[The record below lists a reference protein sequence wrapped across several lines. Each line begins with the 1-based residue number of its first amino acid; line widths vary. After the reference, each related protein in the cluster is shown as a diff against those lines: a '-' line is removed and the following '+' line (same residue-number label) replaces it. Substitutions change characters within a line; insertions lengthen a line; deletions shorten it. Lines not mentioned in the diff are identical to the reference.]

1 MLPPKL
7 HAQKLEFDI
16 IWLGKIGKLHIQR
29 TADED
34 STCTSINSVVKI
46 PFYKLSWATTLST
59 IDGKLATSIYQQLLN
74 NNKREFTEI
83 TMKADNL
90 WQLTDNEGKKETI
103 TIRHLFYVSDLY
115 FKEPVNEAYIF
126 SERFGR
132 SLPIINNGNGH
143 YTLMLP
149 DDNDCEYFY
158 EEQKIDV
165 QRDELY
171 EGVDIV
177 ITTPKRLS
185 KLYFLNGI
193 NLNKVELF
201 FIDDAELLFK
211 NANHA
216 EITRLSESMK
226 KCQYILLAK
235 DLDKRFAQF
244 EDTFMIAP
252 QVVKENS

>member
-1 MLPPKL
+1 MSFKKIESFLIETLQRNGIETPTPFQKDLLSKIRGGANLYGIAPNESGKTTAMIISIINKL
-7 HAQKLEFDI
+7 IKASIDDAPRAIVVIENKEEALALEEKFKKLMF
-16 IWLGKIGKLHIQR
+16 
-29 TADED
+29 
-34 STCTSINSVVKI
+34 
-46 PFYKLSWATTLST
+46 P
-59 IDGKLATSIYQQLLN
+59 
-74 NNKREFTEI
+74 
-83 TMKADNL
+83 
-90 WQLTDNEGKKETI
+90 
-103 TIRHLFYVSDLY
+103 SDL
-115 FKEPVNEAYIF
+115 
-126 SERFGR
+126 
-132 SLPIINNGNGH
+132 
-143 YTLMLP
+143 LMAVI
-149 DDNDCEYFY
+149 Y

-235 DLDKRFAQF
+235 ELDKRFNQF